1 MFDDCGARWNVLSD
15 RQTFFTCLTFAA
27 WRTVTTDP
35 RLARTN
41 DNTSDAVHMENNN
54 LRNVTLNSAFLSN
67 QGSLAENVI
76 PDILA
81 VAEF

>member
-1 MFDDCGARWNVLSD
+1 MLSD

-27 WRTVTTDP
+27 SRTAATDP

-41 DNTSDAVHMENNN
+41 DSTSDAVHMANNN
-54 LRNVTLNSAFLSN
+54 LRNVTVDSAFFSD

>member
-1 MFDDCGARWNVLSD
+1 MA
-15 RQTFFTCLTFAA
+15 
-27 WRTVTTDP
+27 
-35 RLARTN
+35 
-41 DNTSDAVHMENNN
+41 NNN
-54 LRNVTLNSAFLSN
+54 LRNVTVNSAFLSN